1 MEKEYQE
8 KVANVWKR
16 IYFSK
21 REKRARKSS

>member
-8 KVANVWKR
+8 KVTNVWKR